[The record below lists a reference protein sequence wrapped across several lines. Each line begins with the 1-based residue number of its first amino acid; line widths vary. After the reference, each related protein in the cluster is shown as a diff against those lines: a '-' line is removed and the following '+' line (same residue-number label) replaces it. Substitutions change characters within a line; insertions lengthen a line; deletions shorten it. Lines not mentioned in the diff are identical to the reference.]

1 MSGVSQDPVGSV
13 ATLWR
18 YPVKSMLGEELNA
31 SHVTT
36 QGLLGDRA
44 HALVDSETGKV
55 VSAKNPRKWPDLF
68 DYRAAFVEPPS
79 PASVLPAVRI
89 TLPDGTTLTGDQPDI
104 SAMLSRAL
112 GREVTLQTATAGSSA
127 SASSHSSGEARAVE
141 EYWPDIAELDYRD
154 TITDFNLP
162 EGTFFDS
169 AVLHILTTATLDR
182 FRELYPQGRFEA
194 RRFRPNIV
202 IATPPEASGFVE
214 NNWAGRTMAIGD
226 EVRLEIIRPC
236 YRCVMT
242 TLPQSDLPRDLG
254 ILRTAAHHNGAHV
267 GVLAAVRRAGTIR
280 HGDIVRLE

>member
-13 ATLWR
+13 AALWR

-31 SHVTT
+31 SHVTAH
-36 QGLLGDRA
+36 GLLGDRA

-68 DYRAAFVEPPS
+68 HYRAAFFEPPC
-79 PASVLPAVRI
+79 PAGGLPAVRI

-112 GREVTLQTATAGSSA
+112 GREVTFQTATAGSSA
-127 SASSHSSGEARAVE
+127 SASSYSSGEARVVE

-214 NNWAGRTMAIGD
+214 NNWAGCTLAIGD

-242 TLPQSDLPRDLG
+242 TLPQADLPRDLG
-254 ILRTAAHHNGAHV
+254 ILRTAAQHNGAHV